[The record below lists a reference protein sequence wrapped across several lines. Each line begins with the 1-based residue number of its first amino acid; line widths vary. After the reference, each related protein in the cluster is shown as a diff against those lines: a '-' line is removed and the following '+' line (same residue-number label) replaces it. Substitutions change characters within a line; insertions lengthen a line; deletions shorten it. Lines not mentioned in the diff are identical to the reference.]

1 MGPLRGISCDQSK
14 LIGLSA
20 HLPRVGSI
28 IANMELILNVHV
40 KDVNGRLR
48 CNPDGSTLDFP
59 FDYDA
64 SDDISCLHPSCA
76 HSHMH
81 DILAFALMLE
91 VLRILFAARF
101 ISDYYSGSFATI
113 IRHIPLDV

>member
-1 MGPLRGISCDQSK
+1 
-14 LIGLSA
+14 
-20 HLPRVGSI
+20 
-28 IANMELILNVHV
+28 
-40 KDVNGRLR
+40 
-48 CNPDGSTLDFP
+48 
-59 FDYDA
+59 
-64 SDDISCLHPSCA
+64 
-76 HSHMH
+76 MH